1 MDADPTFIKIGTGKL
16 IIYFRFN
23 NSCLKKIILTCF
35 PVFERE
41 KLKVFTLEVVHVILS
56 LGLTLSSFLFFLC
69 LILGIPCIH
78 LEIESSGEIMIQKK
92 R

>member
-41 KLKVFTLEVVHVILS
+41 KLKVFTLEVE
-56 LGLTLSSFLFFLC
+56 SF
-69 LILGIPCIH
+69 
-78 LEIESSGEIMIQKK
+78 
-92 R
+92 